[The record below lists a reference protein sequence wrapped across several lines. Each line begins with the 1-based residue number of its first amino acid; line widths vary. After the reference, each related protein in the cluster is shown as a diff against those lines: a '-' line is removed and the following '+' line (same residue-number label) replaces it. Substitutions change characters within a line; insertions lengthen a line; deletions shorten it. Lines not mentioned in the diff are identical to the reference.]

1 MSTKRT
7 RFVQDAKLDPG
18 RYYRHPADIIR
29 DRRLTKEDRLE
40 IVAAWEHATR
50 QLLASAAV
58 DGGVEDKLDQL
69 QRLREELE
77 QDLENAGALPKQDL
91 SS

>member
-40 IVAAWEHATR
+40 IVIAWEHATR
-50 QLLASAAV
+50 QHLASTA
-58 DGGVEDKLDQL
+58 DNGGVEDKLDQL
-69 QRLREELE
+69 RRLREELE
-77 QDLENAGALPKQDL
+77 QDLENAGERPKQD
-91 SS
+91 STG

>member
-1 MSTKRT
+1 MKRT

-40 IVAAWEHATR
+40 IVIAWEHGTQ
-50 QLLASAAV
+50 QLLASAAA

-69 QRLREELE
+69 RRLREELE
-77 QDLENAGALPKQDL
+77 QEPENAVDLPKQGL